1 MYQIKIM
8 TAVSLIAMVFGLIIT
23 ILHKHDKN
31 QKRKMA

>member
-1 MYQIKIM
+1 MYQIKVM
-8 TAVSLIAMVFGLIIT
+8 TAITLIAVAFGLIIT

>member
-1 MYQIKIM
+1 MYQIKVMI
-8 TAVSLIAMVFGLIIT
+8 VISLIAAVFGLIIA

>member
-1 MYQIKIM
+1 MYQIKVM
-8 TAVSLIAMVFGLIIT
+8 TAISLIAVAFGLIIT